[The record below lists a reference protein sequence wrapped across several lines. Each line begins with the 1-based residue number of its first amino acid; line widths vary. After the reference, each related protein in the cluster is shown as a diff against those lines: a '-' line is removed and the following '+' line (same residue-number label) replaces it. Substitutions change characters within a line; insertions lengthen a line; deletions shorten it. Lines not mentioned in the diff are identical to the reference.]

1 MLCNS
6 KYLIYILS
14 PVGVWLYYFRLRDK
28 KLGGAQPTRECEK
41 RLGST
46 QLGRS
51 LVWRVRRVWPAR
63 ARAWL

>member
-28 KLGGAQPTRECEK
+28 
-41 RLGST
+41 
-46 QLGRS
+46 S
-51 LVWRVRRVWPAR
+51 LAEPNLHVNVIA
-63 ARAWL
+63 